1 LAIPSSAE
9 YWHIGEMTTRLR
21 MERPRSCSGL
31 KSKDWDDWD
40 KRFSRIELCAT
51 ADGSQVALHQEGLES
66 SAMPQQA
73 SPSALDPEP
82 TTLSALSLPSSI
94 ASGDSRPAAADSFAS
109 RRPLLVRFGA
119 MGDMVMMTT
128 LVAALAARHGG
139 PVDILSSGSWTQPLL
154 AGQPGVGQIYL
165 LKSRSLPY
173 LLSKEQRALVDT
185 LRQRGAG
192 PTWYCD
198 HDERALKLLQRAG
211 FDPSMVRR
219 ASQLPMRDGEH
230 LVDYWERFAG
240 ETGSAAKVTPQ
251 ATPPQ
256 ATARVTAENTVGHDP
271 RLLVSAEQIEEL
283 ERWLAGRNLLGR
295 QLLLV
300 QPGNK
305 RTMRR
310 GFRRR
315 PSNTKWWPETR
326 WAAVLQALAQMHP
339 QAAILML
346 GVPQEHAL
354 NEQIIALA
362 GIRNAVNLACD
373 LPIPRLLALQA
384 RASAMISVD
393 TGPAHTA
400 AAIGCPVLVLF
411 GVADPVRI
419 VPRGHDVPV
428 RHLVGQGAGGQS
440 MLAITV
446 EQVLEAWQ
454 GLAKR

>member
-1 LAIPSSAE
+1 MP
-9 YWHIGEMTTRLR
+9 
-21 MERPRSCSGL
+21 PR
-31 KSKDWDDWD
+31 
-40 KRFSRIELCAT
+40 AT
-51 ADGSQVALHQEGLES
+51 
-66 SAMPQQA
+66 PR
-73 SPSALDPEP
+73 ALDPDP
-82 TTLSALSLPSSI
+82 ASLRALPLDG
-94 ASGDSRPAAADSFAS
+94 ATAAGNFAAAGDPSAS
-109 RRPLLVRFGA
+109 RRPLVVRFGA

-139 PVDILSSGSWTQPLL
+139 PVDILSSGPWTQPLL
-154 AGQPGVGQIYL
+154 AGQPDVGRIYL
-165 LKSRSLPY
+165 VKNRSLPF
-173 LLSKEQRALVDT
+173 LLSKEQRALVAA

-198 HDERALKLLQRAG
+198 TDERSLKLLQRAG
-211 FDPSMVRR
+211 FEPSMIRR

-230 LVDYWERFAG
+230 LVDYWQRFAG
-240 ETGSAAKVTPQ
+240 ENGSATPG
-251 ATPPQ
+251 
-256 ATARVTAENTVGHDP
+256 TAGAAGPVPGALPHHDP
-271 RLLVSAEQIEEL
+271 RLLVPAAEAEAL

-326 WAAVLQALAQMHP
+326 WAAVLQAMAAMHP
-339 QAAILML
+339 EAAILLL

-354 NEQIIALA
+354 NEQILALA
-362 GIRNAVNLACD
+362 GVHNAINLACD

-400 AAIGCPVLVLF
+400 AAVGCPVLVLF

-419 VPRGHDVPV
+419 VPRGGEVPV
-428 RHLVGQGAGGQS
+428 RHLVGHGAGGPS
-440 MLAITV
+440 ILAITV
-446 EQVLEAWQ
+446 EQVLSAWQ
-454 GLAKR
+454 ELPKR

>member
-1 LAIPSSAE
+1 
-9 YWHIGEMTTRLR
+9 
-21 MERPRSCSGL
+21 
-31 KSKDWDDWD
+31 
-40 KRFSRIELCAT
+40 
-51 ADGSQVALHQEGLES
+51 
-66 SAMPQQA
+66 MPQK
-73 SPSALDPEP
+73 ALVPPPLNPDPG
-82 TTLSALSLPSSI
+82 TLTALSLSST
-94 ASGDSRPAAADSFAS
+94 AAGDFAATAAS

-139 PVDILSSGSWTQPLL
+139 PVDILSSGPWTQPLL
-154 AGQPGVGQIYL
+154 AGQPGVGRIYL
-165 LKSRSLPY
+165 LKSRSLPF
-173 LLSKEQRALVDT
+173 LLSKEQRMLVEV

-198 HDERALKLLQRAG
+198 TDERSLKLLHRAG
-211 FDPSMVRR
+211 FEPAMIRR

-230 LVDYWERFAG
+230 LVDYWQRFAG
-240 ETGSAAKVTPQ
+240 ERDIAGEGLAEEVLAAQ
-251 ATPPQ
+251 
-256 ATARVTAENTVGHDP
+256 DP
-271 RLLVSAEQIEEL
+271 RLLVPAAEAEGV
-283 ERWLAGRNLLGR
+283 ERWLGERNLLGR

-310 GFRRR
+310 GLRRR

-326 WAAVLQALAQMHP
+326 WAAVLQAVAAQHP

-354 NEQIIALA
+354 NEQIITLA
-362 GIRNAVNLACD
+362 GIHNAVNLACD

-400 AAIGCPVLVLF
+400 AAVGCPVLVLF
-411 GVADPVRI
+411 GVADPMRI
-419 VPRGHDVPV
+419 VPRGGDAPV
-428 RHLVGQGAGGQS
+428 RHLVGNTANGPS
-440 MLAITV
+440 ILAITV
-446 EQVLEAWQ
+446 EQVLDAWQ
-454 GLAKR
+454 DLPKR